1 MKIFQL
7 SLGITTVFTLGLLP
21 TAPTLAEIAATP
33 SALVIHGS
41 RGENQNRTLVL
52 ESEVP
57 VTNLEITPLDLTRED
72 NAAVIPSDLIQPRIP
87 QINGLTRIPAN
98 GSIRV
103 PILFDLSRVASSGEF
118 RGNLRIQYPQGQ
130 LTVPLTIY
138 VKDGWVLPLICL
150 LFGTIFGTWVSNYQS
165 RGKPRDEISVGL
177 SQLRAKMRT
186 DLGLAKAKSF
196 QQRIEADLVDVEVAF
211 EAERWDAARQAL
223 ERAEEVW
230 VRWRRERYDWLHQF
244 DYVSELEQE
253 LERLMG
259 HESPYV
265 EQVHRSLQTTI
276 LNAPEG
282 NPEAMRDRLD
292 NYRLQINRY
301 LEFQTGLQRLEQVS
315 PQVVPQHQA
324 TWKAQIQYFQ
334 SQLDN
339 LDPKEVEDYEKL
351 YDELKTWIDKVQS
364 HLLKKPITAGLRPS
378 KPASTVLPPVPSTRT
393 APSAAQMGNE
403 PLSFEWVQDP
413 KMRLKLFSWVS
424 GAIATLL
431 LAGTGFNQLYISNPT
446 FGANPWTDYFT
457 LLAWGFGAEATRES
471 ITKVV
476 RDLDLAGS
484 HTSKS

>member
-1 MKIFQL
+1 
-7 SLGITTVFTLGLLP
+7 
-21 TAPTLAEIAATP
+21 
-33 SALVIHGS
+33 
-41 RGENQNRTLVL
+41 
-52 ESEVP
+52 
-57 VTNLEITPLDLTRED
+57 
-72 NAAVIPSDLIQPRIP
+72 
-87 QINGLTRIPAN
+87 
-98 GSIRV
+98 
-103 PILFDLSRVASSGEF
+103 
-118 RGNLRIQYPQGQ
+118 
-130 LTVPLTIY
+130 
-138 VKDGWVLPLICL
+138 
-150 LFGTIFGTWVSNYQS
+150 
-165 RGKPRDEISVGL
+165 
-177 SQLRAKMRT
+177 
-186 DLGLAKAKSF
+186 
-196 QQRIEADLVDVEVAF
+196 
-211 EAERWDAARQAL
+211 
-223 ERAEEVW
+223 
-230 VRWRRERYDWLHQF
+230 
-244 DYVSELEQE
+244 
-253 LERLMG
+253 MG